1 MHGLGFFKHVLWGG
15 APFFKKN
22 GEEKAPPRLSFRK
35 EELKERTPAHSHRS
49 ILRARYCGM
58 PCSAPGT
65 APGDQTGKG
74 SYGNWKRHAGGRGSM
89 VVERAHCAEDPVGWI
104 GGAAPR

>member
-1 MHGLGFFKHVLWGG
+1 MHGLGFFKHVSWGG
-15 APFFKKN
+15 APFFLKN

-65 APGDQTGKG
+65 APGGCL
-74 SYGNWKRHAGGRGSM
+74 
-89 VVERAHCAEDPVGWI
+89 V
-104 GGAAPR
+104 PRNFAKFFRFLITSNL